1 MRAGDE
7 KRENQIQ
14 EKYAI
19 CERLG
24 KSVFVN
30 CITLNSLANSRK
42 IFSFS

>member
-1 MRAGDE
+1 M
-7 KRENQIQ
+7 KKENQIQ

-24 KSVFVN
+24 KSVSVN
-30 CITLNSLANSRK
+30 GIILNSIANSRK